1 MKKAGKRRFKLSEIK
16 KVRGFQDIYGE
27 NAKKYRFVS
36 DTARKIFDKYNFQE
50 IILPYVEDVSLFIR
64 SVGEATDI
72 VQKEMYVFEDKGGRK
87 VALRPEG
94 TASAV
99 RAYIEERLYAKGGY
113 HKLFYEGAMFRY
125 ERPQAGRYRQFHQIG
140 AEIFGVDTPLA
151 DAELIKMVKD
161 ILDELGIQVR
171 LEINTLGDFESRKKY
186 IEVLKEYLKKHEEEL
201 CEDCKSRIERNPL
214 RVLDCKV
221 ETCKQITKKA
231 PSLIDFLSEESLQRY
246 EKLKEYLRSMN
257 IEFIENPR
265 LVRGLDYYTDTVFEF
280 ITDKIGAQG
289 TVAAGGRYDTLVE
302 QLGGPKTP
310 ALGFAAG
317 IERLMLL
324 VENLPEEEPL
334 TTVIPV
340 TSDFNIQAIEAADKL
355 RKKEIKTELLLKE
368 GSMKSKMKLANKLG
382 SRYVV
387 FVSEKPELKDMET
400 GEQEVFENIE
410 DLIDVVT
417 KKVKEV

>member
-1 MKKAGKRRFKLSEIK
+1 MSEIK
-16 KVRGFQDIYGE
+16 KIRGFQDIYGE
-27 NAKKYRFVS
+27 NAKKYRFVV
-36 DTARKIFDKYNFQE
+36 DTAREVFDRYNFEE
-50 IILPYVEDVSLFIR
+50 IILPYVEDVSLFVR
-64 SVGEATDI
+64 SVGEETDI

-140 AEIFGVDTPLA
+140 AEIFGVDSPMA

-161 ILDELGIQVR
+161 ILDKLGINVR

-186 IEVLKEYLKKHEEEL
+186 MEILKSYLKEYEKEL
-201 CEDCKSRIERNPL
+201 CEDCKKRIERNPL

-221 ETCKQITKKA
+221 ESCREITKNA
-231 PSLIDFLSEESLQRY
+231 PVLLDFLPEERLERY
-246 EKLKEYLRSMN
+246 EKLKEYLKATGVD
-257 IEFIENPR
+257 FDENPR

-289 TVAAGGRYDTLVE
+289 TVAAGGRYDYLVE

-324 VENLPEEEPL
+324 IENLPEEKL
-334 TTVIPV
+334 LFAIVPV
-340 TSDFNIQAIEAADKL
+340 TSDFNIKALEVAERL
-355 RKKEIKTELLLKE
+355 RKEGMKTELILKE
-368 GSMKSKMKLANKLG
+368 GSMKSKMKLSNKMG
-382 SRYVV
+382 ASFVV

-400 GEQEVFENIE
+400 GEQEIFENIE
-410 DLIDVVT
+410 DLIDVL
-417 KKVKEV
+417 KKKSGMELI

>member
-1 MKKAGKRRFKLSEIK
+1 MSEIK
-16 KVRGFQDIYGE
+16 KIRGFQDIYGE
-27 NAKKYRFVS
+27 NIKKYRYVV
-36 DTARKIFDKYNFQE
+36 DTARKIFEKYNFSE
-50 IILPYVEDVSLFIR
+50 IILPYVEDVSLFVR

-99 RAYIEERLYAKGGY
+99 RAYIEERMYAQGGY

-140 AEIFGVDTPLA
+140 AEIFGVSSPMA
-151 DAELIKMVKD
+151 DAELIKMVND
-161 ILDELGIQVR
+161 ILKALGISVR

-186 IEVLKEYLKKHEEEL
+186 MEVLREFLESKREFL
-201 CEDCKSRIERNPL
+201 CEDCQSRIERNPL

-221 ETCKQITKKA
+221 EGCKEITKEA
-231 PSLIDFLSEESLQRY
+231 PALIDFLSEESLKRY
-246 EKLKEYLRSMN
+246 DELKEYLKALN
-257 IEFIENPR
+257 IEFVENPR

-289 TVAAGGRYDTLVE
+289 TVAAGGRYDTLVK
-302 QLGGPKTP
+302 QLGGPDTP

-324 VENLPEEEPL
+324 VEDLPEDKPL
-334 TTVIPV
+334 VVVIPV
-340 TSDFNIQAIEAADKL
+340 ISEFNIQALRAAEKL
-355 RKKEIKTELLLKE
+355 RNNGMRTELLLKE
-368 GSMKSKMKLANKLG
+368 GSLKSKMKTANKLG
-382 SRYVV
+382 GSFVV

-400 GEQEVFENIE
+400 GEQEIFENID
-410 DLIDVVT
+410 DLIDVLKDKIQV
-417 KKVKEV
+417 

>member
-1 MKKAGKRRFKLSEIK
+1 MSEIK
-16 KVRGFQDIYGE
+16 KIRGFQDIYGE
-27 NAKKYRFVS
+27 NAKKYRFVV
-36 DTARKIFDKYNFQE
+36 DTAREVFDRYNFEE
-50 IILPYVEDVSLFIR
+50 IILPYVEDVSLFVR
-64 SVGEATDI
+64 SVGEETDI

-140 AEIFGVDTPLA
+140 AEIFGVDSPMA

-161 ILDELGIQVR
+161 ILDKLGINVR

-186 IEVLKEYLKKHEEEL
+186 MEILKSYLKEYEKEL
-201 CEDCKSRIERNPL
+201 CEDCKKRIERNPL

-221 ETCKQITKKA
+221 ESCREITKNA
-231 PSLIDFLSEESLQRY
+231 PVLLDFLPEERLERY
-246 EKLKEYLRSMN
+246 EKLKEYLKATGVD
-257 IEFIENPR
+257 FDENPR

-289 TVAAGGRYDTLVE
+289 TVAAGGRYDYLVE

-324 VENLPEEEPL
+324 IENLPGEKL
-334 TTVIPV
+334 LFAIVPV
-340 TSDFNIQAIEAADKL
+340 TSDFNIKALEVAERL
-355 RKKEIKTELLLKE
+355 RKEGMKTELILKE
-368 GSMKSKMKLANKLG
+368 GSMKSKMKLSNKMG
-382 SRYVV
+382 ASFVV

-400 GEQEVFENIE
+400 GEQEIFENIE
-410 DLIDVVT
+410 DLIDVL
-417 KKVKEV
+417 KKKSGMELI